1 MAKIKHN
8 NFINRVDEVISDA
21 KIKWDA
27 TIIPKVA
34 YTQVR
39 DNFSME
45 LMGTLQNE
53 DKKR

>member
-8 NFINRVDEVISDA
+8 NFIDTVDEVISGV
-21 KIKWDA
+21 KKNLEA

-34 YTQVR
+34 YRQAR

-45 LMGTLQNE
+45 LIGTLQNE
-53 DKKR
+53 NKPH